1 MSEPI
6 NTFDYCREIVNKD
19 DRDRYLTTIFAPSSF
34 QNQLWALWAFNQEVA
49 KVRENVSEAMLG
61 EIRLQWW
68 ADAIEE
74 VKSGAVREHPVCQ
87 ALNEASLNE
96 STLDL
101 LTETIA
107 ARKLDVFDEGPA
119 DFAALC
125 DYADGVGGALQ
136 EASYRILAVDA
147 LVEAGISASRALGQA
162 WTMLGLVRALPFHWQ
177 AGRSYM
183 PASVKEGMHL
193 PDPEQAFKQLKP
205 TIDRM
210 LNYARQQLDECKKLI
225 KTLDKNQRKLFVP
238 IALMELYLNTLDKAG
253 NNPFE
258 TPPFEASE
266 LRKLWKLFVFKLAA

>member
-1 MSEPI
+1 M
-6 NTFDYCREIVNKD
+6 NKD

-49 KVRENVSEAMLG
+49 KIRENVSEAMLG

-68 ADAIEE
+68 TDAIDE

-87 ALNEASLNE
+87 ALNEAGLSE
-96 STLDL
+96 SVLDL
-101 LTETIA
+101 LKETIA
-107 ARKLDVFDEGPA
+107 ARKLDVFDDGPA

-147 LVEAGISASRALGQA
+147 SVEAGINASRALGQA

-193 PDPEQAFKQLKP
+193 PDPEQAFNQLKP

-210 LNYARQQLDECKKLI
+210 LNYTRQQLNDSKKVI
-225 KTLDKNQRKLFVP
+225 KTLDKKQRKLFVP
-238 IALMELYLNTLDKAG
+238 IALMELYLDTLKKADS
-253 NNPFE
+253 NPFE

-266 LRKLWKLFVFKLAA
+266 LKKLWKLFVFKTTV